1 MEQLLAFLVGSVST
15 LVLIGLIKYIIS
27 VKININ
33 LQDRVEELEE
43 ELESAYDEMIETS
56 DRIEELEDSISAAV
70 TMVDNLEEDK
80 NNETLAIWERI
91 EELEDKVNDPC
102 DTYDIKDTIKSLK
115 KLLKNI

>member
-43 ELESAYDEMIETS
+43 IEARPSTQ
-56 DRIEELEDSISAAV
+56 A
-70 TMVDNLEEDK
+70 
-80 NNETLAIWERI
+80 
-91 EELEDKVNDPC
+91 P
-102 DTYDIKDTIKSLK
+102 SLK
-115 KLLKNI
+115 AGGGGSKTPTAFAPPPLEIYSLARFQLNIK